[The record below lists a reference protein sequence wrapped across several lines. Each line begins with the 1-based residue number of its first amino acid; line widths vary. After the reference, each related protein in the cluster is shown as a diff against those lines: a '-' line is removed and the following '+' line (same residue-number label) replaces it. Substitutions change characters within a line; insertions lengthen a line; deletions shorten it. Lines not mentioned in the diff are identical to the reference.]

1 MANFYTSD
9 THFGHEKLLELDP
22 RRKEAFGTV
31 ENMNETLIANWNSVV
46 TWEDVVF
53 ILGDVSMHGKNLHHF
68 FRLNGTK
75 VLINGNHDSTW
86 GGAKHPY
93 KHHPSYSH
101 YFSAILDFTT
111 GSLPPAKKNGPRLP
125 VVMSHFPY
133 DGDHYDKDRF
143 EQFRLRDEG
152 TVLLHGH
159 VHHLYKESYSNKGTP
174 QVNVGVDVWDWAPV
188 HEDELASFIY
198 ATFFTK

>member
-22 RRKEAFGTV
+22 GRKEAFGTV
-31 ENMNETLIANWNSVV
+31 ENMNETLAANWNAVV
-46 TWEDVVF
+46 TPEDVVF
-53 ILGDVSMHGKNLHHF
+53 VLGDVSMHGKNLRHF
-68 FRLNGTK
+68 YHLNGTK

-93 KHHPSYSH
+93 KHHADYLK
-101 YFSAILDFTT
+101 YFDAILDFST

-125 VVMSHFPY
+125 VVMSHLPY

-159 VHHLYKESYSNKGTP
+159 VHSLFRERFSKNNTLMI
-174 QVNVGVDVWDWAPV
+174 NVGVDVWNWTPV
-188 HEDELASFIY
+188 HEDDLAQHVHSLL
-198 ATFFTK
+198 KK